1 MNTITISSP
10 NAQPFGLLSNDA
22 VAPFSVDSKL
32 VPDDKFYFKRG
43 DGWKTVSQ
51 YVFINMFKDESTRI
65 AMSKRLGY
73 SPFSEMTMLRDGE
86 DTAIYKKSLYDA
98 MKKRFEE
105 DRGLKAFLM
114 RETRG
119 KQIVHDDIDLVKF
132 LNEERELSRGMVYD
146 PKTGREIPMVDV
158 LKTVTGIKNKILK
171 DPSSVDDSWDYSQ
184 LEKFAASMPTDL
196 PPSDDIFLNVNY
208 IGQILKYRL
217 RRDLVNRDVEKFKK
231 HLLDVALD
239 VTLEEDYPNV
249 EFSDYRE
256 AKDQQILKERNIELI
271 KDQLYDLYRKGKLRG
286 DKILE
291 RLDFLPDHNLENIG
305 KNWADLEENLVLPK
319 TTDNIYVITPDSP
332 LLPHYASP
340 VTMNGK
346 TYNSPVYYAYAAMI
360 DNLESVGY
368 MPDNFPR
375 DVNAI
380 PLNSL
385 VAEYNSL
392 KKNWI
397 YVNVKINNETATK
410 AKFTTHSVLQ
420 HLLLA
425 TKNDKLVWAGDS
437 SDAVLG
443 GEVNLAGMYLEY
455 MRFEYFNKGD
465 LPDPVLSTYP
475 SIEAN
480 VYTNFLLMIKA
491 EDFRNT
497 MSLLKHPDMKSL
509 KRIYGNP
516 EFPEAA
522 FTNKPGASDVESMKR
537 AGLQDD
543 EMRLFFP
550 FFLVF
555 YWDFVEAPESNIV
568 KNTVEDH
575 FKSYVF
581 YKKNPESYGP
591 DVDKARTVLS
601 KISKKVVLKSEVGE
615 ETFVASILACKRT
628 DDVLE
633 SKLDRIYF
641 WARVY
646 R

>member
-10 NAQPFGLLSNDA
+10 SAQPFGLLSNDA
-22 VAPFSVDSKL
+22 VAQFSVDSKL
-32 VPDDKFYFKRG
+32 VPDDRFYFKRG
-43 DGWKTVSQ
+43 EGWKTVSQ
-51 YVFINMFKDESTRI
+51 YVFINMFRDETTRI
-65 AMSKRLGY
+65 TMSERLGY
-73 SPFSEMTMLRDGE
+73 SPFSEMTLLRDVE
-86 DTAIYKKSLYDA
+86 DMAIYKRSAYDA

-105 DRGLKAFLM
+105 DRGLKVFLM

-146 PKTGREIPMVDV
+146 PKTGREIPVVDV
-158 LKTVTGIKNKILK
+158 LKTVTGVRNKILK
-171 DPSSVDDSWDYSQ
+171 DPLSIDDSWDYSQ
-184 LEKFAASMPTDL
+184 LEKFAASTPADL

-217 RRDLVNRDVEKFKK
+217 RRDLVSRDLENFKN

-249 EFSDYRE
+249 EFSDYKE
-256 AKDQQILKERNIELI
+256 AKNQQIVKEANVELF
-271 KDQLYDLYRKGKLRG
+271 KDQLYDLYHKGKLRG

-291 RLDFLPDHNLENIG
+291 RLEFLPDYNLENIG
-305 KNWADLEENLVLPK
+305 KSWTDLEENLLLPK
-319 TTDNIYVITPDSP
+319 TTDDIYVITPDSP

-360 DNLESVGY
+360 ANLESVGY

-380 PLNSL
+380 PLDSL

-397 YVNVKINNETATK
+397 YLNVKINNETATK
-410 AKFTTHSVLQ
+410 AKFTAHSVLQ

-425 TKNDKLVWAGDS
+425 TKNDKLTWVGDP
-437 SDAVLG
+437 SDVVLG
-443 GEVNLAGMYLEY
+443 GDGNIAGSYLEFL
-455 MRFEYFNKGD
+455 RFDYFSKAN

-475 SIEAN
+475 SIAAN

-497 MSLLKHPDMKSL
+497 MSLLKRPNMKSL
-509 KRIYGNP
+509 KRIYGIENL
-516 EFPEAA
+516 PEAA
-522 FTNKPGASDVESMKR
+522 FTSKPGAADIDSMKK
-537 AGLQDD
+537 AGLKDD

-550 FFLVF
+550 IFLVF
-555 YWDFVEAPESNIV
+555 YWDFVERPESDIV
-568 KNTVEDH
+568 KTVVEDH
-575 FKSYVF
+575 LKSFTFYQNNPKSY
-581 YKKNPESYGP
+581 EP
-591 DVDKARTVLS
+591 DVDKAQTVLS
-601 KISKKVVLKSEVGE
+601 KISKRVILKSGVDE
-615 ETFVASILACKRT
+615 EIFVASILADKRT
-628 DDVLE
+628 NDVFE
-633 SKLDRIYF
+633 AKLDRVYY